1 MNPVCRVFAFEDVS
15 TGFFKYPI
23 HGLKSSLADP
33 EFELLFPKSS
43 CKVTPQLKN
52 LLTLAIARILSCSE
66 DEAKSMV
73 DTQHDSFG
81 KLRWKSGMTIHARR
95 VVKTIGR
102 DMSYVKVGVLK
113 ICSAKGRS

>member
-1 MNPVCRVFAFEDVS
+1 M
-15 TGFFKYPI
+15 
-23 HGLKSSLADP
+23 
-33 EFELLFPKSS
+33 
-43 CKVTPQLKN
+43 TPQLKN
-52 LLTLAIARILSCSE
+52 LLMLAIARILSCSE

-102 DMSYVKVGVLK
+102 DMSYVKVRASK
-113 ICSAKGRS
+113 ICHSARGAMLISTFSIRNLWI